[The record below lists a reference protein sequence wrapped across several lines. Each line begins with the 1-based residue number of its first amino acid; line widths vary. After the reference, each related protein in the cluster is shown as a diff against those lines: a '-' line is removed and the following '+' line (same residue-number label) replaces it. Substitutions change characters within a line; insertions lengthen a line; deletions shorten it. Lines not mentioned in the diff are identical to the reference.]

1 MIKKPRSLSPH
12 QPRPASLPHSPRHLL
27 SQDDTGQQ
35 TSQLLQHGSVGE
47 LENST
52 FLLLDLEE
60 NRLKADNE
68 QKRYEKADK
77 ILFEKKAGTT
87 SNRLIFKLITRNQVG
102 RGTV

>member
-1 MIKKPRSLSPH
+1 MSLTNDNHPMLISIQFIQSNFAKKKPRSLSPR

-27 SQDDTGQQ
+27 SQDDNGEQ

-52 FLLLDLEE
+52 LVSPDFEE

-68 QKRYEKADK
+68 QKRYEK
-77 ILFEKKAGTT
+77 LT
-87 SNRLIFKLITRNQVG
+87 S
-102 RGTV
+102 